1 MTQPLSQC
9 MPLATIAQL
18 RFSGLPN
25 YFSMVE
31 YCLSKVTLLSCVI
44 LHCTCWMYFT
54 PFELRESPAQ
64 PCATWL
70 REDSNQIYGFGAIP
84 DYAIHSFS
92 YFGSVIKVS
101 YCIIK
106 NYWKRYLDVRDLV
119 VMILLYI
126 DNVVV

>member
-1 MTQPLSQC
+1 
-9 MPLATIAQL
+9 
-18 RFSGLPN
+18 
-25 YFSMVE
+25 
-31 YCLSKVTLLSCVI
+31 
-44 LHCTCWMYFT
+44 MYFT

-84 DYAIHSFS
+84 DYAIHSFN